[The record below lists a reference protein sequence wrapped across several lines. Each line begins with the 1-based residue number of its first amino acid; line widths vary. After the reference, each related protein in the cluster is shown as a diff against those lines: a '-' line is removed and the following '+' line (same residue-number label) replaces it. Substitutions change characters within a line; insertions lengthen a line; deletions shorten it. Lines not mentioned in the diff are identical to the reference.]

1 MAIEMSNESM
11 SMRTRVLT
19 AVLSS
24 GLATALVAGVAALA
38 LAGCAKKQI
47 LTPPP
52 PPLRPEAEPVAVAK
66 VVAKDCMPTSPEDEG
81 KAMMF
86 DERSIPEGAR
96 LAEQARAELATAQS
110 AEVDRATREQY
121 ITDAVDHLITALAAD
136 PYNVQATYSLAA
148 AYAQINRPQCAIN
161 MLTRLLQ
168 MRPHGSKKADVEASL
183 DKLLGRKQPLDPRF
197 MDMRGDERFRQ
208 MIRKMC
214 DGTNDPSCVLGR

>member
-1 MAIEMSNESM
+1 MSNESTP
-11 SMRTRVLT
+11 MRTRGVPALLSSVLLT
-19 AVLSS
+19 A
-24 GLATALVAGVAALA
+24 LATFAAC
-38 LAGCAKKQI
+38 GPKQV

-52 PPLRPEAEPVAVAK
+52 PPLRPEAEPVAAPK
-66 VVAKDCMPTSPEDEG
+66 VVAKDCSPTSPEDES

-148 AYAQINRPQCAIN
+148 AYAQISRPQCSIN
-161 MLTRLLQ
+161 MLARLLQ
-168 MRPHGSKKADVEASL
+168 MRAHGSKKGDVEGAL

-208 MIRKMC
+208 LIRKMC
-214 DGTNDPSCVLGR
+214 DGTNDPNCVFGR

>member
-1 MAIEMSNESM
+1 MSNETTSM
-11 SMRTRVLT
+11 PIRGRAAFMVSCLLT
-19 AVLSS
+19 
-24 GLATALVAGVAALA
+24 GVATLA
-38 LAGCAKKQI
+38 LAGCGPKQL

-52 PPLRPEAEPVAVAK
+52 PPLRPEAEPVAAAK
-66 VVAKDCMPTSPEDEG
+66 AVAKDCMPTSPEDEG

-86 DERSIPEGAR
+86 DERSIPEGIR

-121 ITDAVDHLITALAAD
+121 ISDAVDHMITALSAD

-148 AYAQINRPQCAIN
+148 AYAQINRPQCSIN

-168 MRPHGSKKADVEASL
+168 MRPHASKKADVEASL